1 MPVQEIFQSVV
12 EFRGSD
18 IIGLVH
24 REIEAGTDISVILND
39 GLIGAMDEVG
49 RLFSEGQL
57 YVPEMLQAAQTMKA
71 GLEVL
76 RPKLVGRSGK
86 PRGTVVMGSV
96 KGDLHDIGKNLVAMM
111 LEGAGFRIVDLGV
124 DVPADRFLATA
135 KQEHADLVGLSALL
149 TTSMPSMEETVALFK
164 KSAISTRVIVGGAPV
179 NREYARKIQADGYS
193 SDAVA
198 AVDLAKSLVAA
209 APAGERA
216 H

>member
-1 MPVQEIFQSVV
+1 MPVEEIYQTVV
-12 EFRGSD
+12 EFRGNE
-18 IIGLVH
+18 IIGLV
-24 REIEAGTDISVILND
+24 RGELEAGTDISVILNE

-49 RLFSEGQL
+49 RRFSEGQL

-86 PRGTVVMGSV
+86 PRGTVVIGSV

-124 DVPADRFLATA
+124 DVAAEAFLAA
-135 KQEHADLVGLSALL
+135 ARKEGADLVGLSALL
-149 TTSMPSMEETVALFK
+149 TTSMPSMEETVGLIK
-164 KSAISTRVIVGGAPV
+164 GSAIAARVIVGGAPV
-179 NREYARKIQADGYS
+179 NREYARRIRADGYS
-193 SDAVA
+193 SDAVG

-209 APAGERA
+209 EPAGDRA